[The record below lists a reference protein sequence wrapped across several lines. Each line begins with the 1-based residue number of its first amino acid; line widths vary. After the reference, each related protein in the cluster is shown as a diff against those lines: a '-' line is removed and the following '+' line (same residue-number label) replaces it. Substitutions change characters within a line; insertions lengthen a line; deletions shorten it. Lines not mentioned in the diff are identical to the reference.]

1 MQMMKFKRGNE
12 DNGKEENPREKALA
26 LMILEDRRLLGNKLV
41 QAGCINV
48 EQLNAACAASV
59 SSGKR
64 LAQVLVEQKLVP
76 ASIVS
81 RAMKVALGTV
91 PALEGENIPMGEQR
105 FEDCTGGSAP
115 QTAIRDEGSDR
126 SSSFASAF
134 KTRAANALEVTRDVV
149 IAIKPPA
156 DTELTIEEK
165 VYPDSICQGES
176 TEVLYTAI
184 VKNTKK
190 AVARKVT
197 VSLVN
202 LPPWF
207 KASEVMLDGEL
218 MPGLNGELMSLQIG
232 DIAPSESKSIVIVGT
247 ASP

>member
-1 MQMMKFKRGNE
+1 MQILKFKRSNE
-12 DNGKEENPREKALA
+12 DSGKEGNPREKALA
-26 LMILEDRRLLGNKLV
+26 LMILEDKKLLGNKLV
-41 QAGCINV
+41 QAGYINV
-48 EQLNAACAASV
+48 EQLNAACATSV
-59 SSGKR
+59 SRGKR

-91 PALEGENIPMGEQR
+91 PALEGENISLGEQR
-105 FEDCTGGSAP
+105 LEDYTERSTPQSA
-115 QTAIRDEGSDR
+115 IEDEGSDR
-126 SSSFASAF
+126 SSGFASTF
-134 KTRAANALEVTRDVV
+134 KARAANALEVTRDVV
-149 IAIKPPA
+149 VAIKPPA

-165 VYPDSICQGES
+165 VYPDSICQDES

-184 VKNTKK
+184 VKNTKR
-190 AVARKVT
+190 AVAKKVT

-218 MPGLNGELMSLQIG
+218 MPRLNGELTSLQIG
-232 DIAPSESKSIVIVGT
+232 DIAPGESKSIVIVGT

>member
-1 MQMMKFKRGNE
+1 MHILKLKRGNE
-12 DNGKEENPREKALA
+12 DNGKEENPREKAFA
-26 LMILEDRRLLGNKLV
+26 LMILEDKRLLGNKLV
-41 QAGCINV
+41 QAGYINV
-48 EQLNAACAASV
+48 EQLNAACATSV

-81 RAMKVALGTV
+81 RVMKVALGTV
-91 PALEGENIPMGEQR
+91 PALEGENMPVGEQQL
-105 FEDCTGGSAP
+105 EDCTGWSAP
-115 QTAIRDEGSDR
+115 QCAIEDKGSER
-126 SSSFASAF
+126 SSGFTSTF
-134 KTRAANALEVTRDVV
+134 KTRAANALEVARDVV

-156 DTELTIEEK
+156 DTELTIEER
-165 VYPDSICQGES
+165 VHPDSICQDES

-184 VKNTKK
+184 IKNTKR
-190 AVARKVT
+190 AVAKKVS

-218 MPGLNGELMSLQIG
+218 MPRLNGELTSLQIG
-232 DIAPSESKSIVIVGT
+232 DIAPGESKSIVVVGI